1 MQAELNPVKPVTSSL
16 KAYRASIFHLLDD
29 PRTNN
34 QAYQFIDDGLLVVRD
49 GKVVSIGD
57 AASALASLPQG
68 TEITRFDQAII
79 SPGFFDLHIHFPQ
92 LSTVAVYGEQ
102 LLGWLNTIIPE
113 EEVYKIPE
121 VAAERAQL
129 FLKECLRAGT
139 TTMVAYAAWSKESV
153 DALFSEAERLNMRM
167 VAGKMMA
174 DRNMPDGISTTTPDS
189 DYTESAE
196 LIQRWH
202 GRGRLAYAVTPRFAI
217 SSTPEDLEAAGRLMR
232 ENPGVYMQT
241 HLCENKN
248 EIAFTLELY
257 PERKSYLDVYDH
269 YGLVGDRSIFGHCIH
284 LVDDD
289 FARIKESGAVLCPN
303 PPSNLF
309 LGSGLFQFA
318 KAKEYGIRLAMGTD
332 FGAGNTFSML
342 NSMENAYK
350 MAQLQG
356 YSFSPLEGFYLSTL
370 GGARALSMDD
380 KVGNF
385 EVGKE
390 ADFVVLDTTCT
401 PFISWRME
409 HAKTP
414 LDKLFVLMMLGD
426 DRAIQHTFVHG
437 EKVHSRDGG

>member
-1 MQAELNPVKPVTSSL
+1 MAMT

-29 PRTNN
+29 PRYKSN
-34 QAYQFIDDGLLVVRD
+34 AYEFIDDGLLVVCD
-49 GKVVSIGD
+49 GKVVSIGP
-57 AASALASLPQG
+57 AESSLANLPAG
-68 TEITRFDQAII
+68 VEVTHFERGIIT
-79 SPGFFDLHIHFPQ
+79 PGFFDLHIHFPQ

-102 LLGWLNTIIPE
+102 LLGWLNAIIPE

-121 VAAERAQL
+121 VSAERAKV

-139 TTMVAYAAWSKESV
+139 TTMVAYGSWAKESV

-167 VAGKMMA
+167 VAGKIMA
-174 DRNMPDGISTTTPDS
+174 DRNMPEGISTTNPENDYNDS
-189 DYTESAE
+189 AA

-202 GRGRLAYAVTPRFAI
+202 GCGRLSYAVTPRFAI
-217 SSTPEDLEAAGRLMR
+217 SSTPDDLEAAGRLMR

-241 HLCENKN
+241 HLCENKD
-248 EIAFTLELY
+248 EIKYTLELY
-257 PERKSYLDVYDH
+257 PGRKSYLDVYDH

-284 LVDDD
+284 LVDED
-289 FARIKESGAVLCPN
+289 FARIKETRAVLCPN
-303 PPSNLF
+303 PPSNMF

-342 NSMENAYK
+342 NSLENAYK

-356 YSFSPLEGFYLSTL
+356 YSLSPLEGFYLGTL

-385 EVGKE
+385 ETGKE
-390 ADFVVLDTTCT
+390 ADFVVLDTACT
-401 PFISWRME
+401 HFLSWRIE

-414 LDKLFVLMMLGD
+414 LEKLFVLMMLGD
-426 DRAIQHTFVHG
+426 DRAVEHTYVYG
-437 EKVHSRDGG
+437 EKVHSRDHD

>member
-1 MQAELNPVKPVTSSL
+1 MI

-29 PRTNN
+29 PRYNTN
-34 QAYQFIDDGLLVVRD
+34 AYEFIDDGLLVVEH

-57 AASALASLPQG
+57 AASSLTNLPPG
-68 TEITRFDQAII
+68 TEITHYESGII
-79 SPGFFDLHIHFPQ
+79 SPGFFDLHTHFPQ

-102 LLGWLNTIIPE
+102 LLGWLNAIIPE
-113 EEVYKIPE
+113 EEVYKNPE
-121 VAAERAQL
+121 VAAERATV
-129 FLKECLRAGT
+129 FVKECLRAGT
-139 TTMVAYAAWSKESV
+139 TTMVAYGSWAKESV

-167 VAGKMMA
+167 VAGKIMA
-174 DRNMPDGISTTTPDS
+174 DRNMPEGISTTSPDS
-189 DYTESAE
+189 DYTDSAE

-202 GRGRLAYAVTPRFAI
+202 GRSRLSYAVTPRFAI
-217 SSTPEDLEAAGRLMR
+217 GSTVEDLQAAQRLMR

-241 HLCENKN
+241 HLCENKK
-248 EIAFTLELY
+248 EIEFTLELF
-257 PERKSYLDVYDH
+257 PGRKSYLDVYDH

-284 LVDDD
+284 LVDED
-289 FARIKESGAVLCPN
+289 FARVRETRAVLCPN
-303 PPSNLF
+303 PPSNMY

-318 KAKEYGIRLAMGTD
+318 KAKEYEIRVAIGTD
-332 FGAGNTFSML
+332 FGAGNTFCML
-342 NSMENAYK
+342 NSLENAYK
-350 MAQLQG
+350 TAQLQG
-356 YSFSPLEGFYLSTL
+356 YSLSPLEGFYLATL

-390 ADFVVLDTTCT
+390 ADFVVLDTACT

-426 DRAIQHTFVHG
+426 DRAIQHTYVYG
-437 EKVHSRDGG
+437 ERVHSRDAD

>member
-1 MQAELNPVKPVTSSL
+1 MANT

-29 PRTNN
+29 PRFNSN
-34 QAYQFIDDGLLVVRD
+34 AYEFIDDGLLVVRD
-49 GKVVSIGD
+49 GKVVSIGP
-57 AASALASLPQG
+57 AESSLASLPTG
-68 TEITRFDQAII
+68 TEVTHFEQGIIT
-79 SPGFFDLHIHFPQ
+79 PGFFDLHIHFPQ

-102 LLGWLNTIIPE
+102 LLGWLNAIIPE

-121 VAAERAQL
+121 VAAERAKL

-139 TTMVAYAAWSKESV
+139 TTMVAYGSWAKESV

-167 VAGKMMA
+167 VAGKIMA
-174 DRNMPDGISTTTPDS
+174 DRNMPNGISTTNPGDDYS
-189 DYTESAE
+189 DSAE

-202 GRGRLAYAVTPRFAI
+202 GRSRLSYAVTPRFAI

-248 EIAFTLELY
+248 EIAFTLELF
-257 PERKSYLDVYDH
+257 PGRKSYLDVYDH

-284 LVDDD
+284 LVDEE
-289 FARIKESGAVLCPN
+289 FARIKETRAVLCPN
-303 PPSNLF
+303 PPSNMF

-342 NSMENAYK
+342 NSLENAYK

-356 YSFSPLEGFYLSTL
+356 YSLSPLEGFYLGTL
-370 GGARALSMDD
+370 GGARALSMDY

-385 EVGKE
+385 ETGKE
-390 ADFVVLDTTCT
+390 ADFVVLDTACT

-414 LDKLFVLMMLGD
+414 LEKLFVLMMLGD
-426 DRAIQHTFVHG
+426 DRAVEHTYVYG
-437 EKVHSRDGG
+437 EKVHSRDHD

>member
-1 MQAELNPVKPVTSSL
+1 MSTI
-16 KAYRASIFHLLDD
+16 KAYRGSIFHLLDD
-29 PRTNN
+29 PRSNGD
-34 QAYQFIDDGLLVVRD
+34 AYQFIEDGILAVQD
-49 GKVVSIGD
+49 GRIVSVGD
-57 AASALASLPQG
+57 ATTSQHSLPPG
-68 TEITRFDQAII
+68 TEVTRFENGII
-79 SPGFFDLHIHFPQ
+79 MPGFFDLHIHFPQ

-102 LLGWLNTIIPE
+102 LLGWLNAIIPE

-121 VAAERAQL
+121 VAAERAKV

-139 TTMVAYAAWSKESV
+139 TTMVAYGSWAKESV

-174 DRNMPDGISTTTPDS
+174 DRNMPEGISTTTPDS
-189 DYTESAE
+189 DYADSSK

-202 GRGRLAYAVTPRFAI
+202 GRSRLSYAVTPRFAI
-217 SSTPEDLEAAGRLMR
+217 SSTAEDLEAAGRLMR

-248 EIAFTLELY
+248 EIAYTLELY
-257 PERKSYLDVYDH
+257 PDRTSYLDVYDH

-284 LVDDD
+284 LVDED
-289 FARIKESGAVLCPN
+289 FKRIKETKAVLCPN
-303 PPSNLF
+303 PPSNMF

-318 KAKEYGIRLAMGTD
+318 KAKEHGIRLAMGTD
-332 FGAGNTFSML
+332 FGAGNTFCML

-356 YSFSPLEGFYLSTL
+356 YSLSPLEGFYLATL

-385 EVGKE
+385 ETGKE
-390 ADFVVLDTTCT
+390 ADFVVLDTACT

-414 LDKLFVLMMLGD
+414 MEKLFVLMMLGD
-426 DRAIQHTFVHG
+426 DRAIEHTYVYG
-437 EKVHSRDGG
+437 EKVHSRDHD

>member
-1 MQAELNPVKPVTSSL
+1 MANT

-29 PRTNN
+29 PRFNSN
-34 QAYQFIDDGLLVVRD
+34 AYEFIDDGLLVVRD
-49 GKVVSIGD
+49 GKVVSIGP
-57 AASALASLPQG
+57 AESSLASLPTG
-68 TEITRFDQAII
+68 TEVTHFEKGIIT
-79 SPGFFDLHIHFPQ
+79 PGFFDLHIHFPQ

-102 LLGWLNTIIPE
+102 LLGWLNAIIPE

-121 VAAERAQL
+121 VAAERAKL

-139 TTMVAYAAWSKESV
+139 TTMVAYGSWAKESV

-167 VAGKMMA
+167 VAGKIMA
-174 DRNMPDGISTTTPDS
+174 DRNMPNGISTTNPGDDYS
-189 DYTESAE
+189 DSAE

-202 GRGRLAYAVTPRFAI
+202 GRSRLSYAVTPRFAI

-248 EIAFTLELY
+248 EIAFTLELF
-257 PERKSYLDVYDH
+257 PGRKSYLDVYDH

-284 LVDDD
+284 LVDED
-289 FARIKESGAVLCPN
+289 FARIKETRAVLCPN
-303 PPSNLF
+303 PPSNMF

-342 NSMENAYK
+342 NSLENAYK

-356 YSFSPLEGFYLSTL
+356 YSLSPLEGFYLGTL

-385 EVGKE
+385 ETGKE
-390 ADFVVLDTTCT
+390 ADFVVLDTACT
-401 PFISWRME
+401 HFLSWRIE

-414 LDKLFVLMMLGD
+414 LEKLFVLMMLGD
-426 DRAIQHTFVHG
+426 DRAVEHTYVYG
-437 EKVHSRDGG
+437 EKVHSRDHD